1 MDSNKK
7 EIKDALEEIEK
18 GIENLLTSDS
28 YKEYLNFVSSFYN
41 YSSNNVL
48 LILSQMSYATHVG
61 SYGFWKKKNRY
72 VKKGEH
78 GIKII
83 APNIK
88 KVPQETESKQ
98 TKENKNNPNIS
109 NSTEEKLILTG
120 FHYTTVFDISQTDGE
135 EVPSI
140 LSKLNG
146 YLPISDIIIET
157 IEDISILPIN
167 YRELDYNGYCSDVEI
182 AINKNLS
189 PNQTAKTLI
198 HEYLHSIFHN
208 DINDYSANRSKYEIQ
223 AESTAYV
230 VSKHFGL
237 DTSDYSFGYIASW
250 KKIKSMEEIRETL
263 NTISN
268 ISELIITKMEDS
280 IQNTYENIIKEEKEK
295 IVYDLKRNNISPTKD
310 IIDKFLQLND
320 LTKKTYS
327 IKDIQQSQKNLSTFS
342 SEEQALIKSISVTL
356 QEQQLIPTLANSSI
370 PTLEI

>member
-41 YSSNNVL
+41 YSSKNVL
-48 LILSQMSYATHVG
+48 LILSQMPYATYVG

-120 FHYTTVFDISQTDGE
+120 FHFTTVFDISQTDGE

-208 DINDYSANRSKYEIQ
+208 DITDYSANRSKYEIQ

-250 KKIKSMEEIRETL
+250 KKIKVW
-263 NTISN
+263 
-268 ISELIITKMEDS
+268 
-280 IQNTYENIIKEEKEK
+280 K
-295 IVYDLKRNNISPTKD
+295 I
-310 IIDKFLQLND
+310 
-320 LTKKTYS
+320 
-327 IKDIQQSQKNLSTFS
+327 
-342 SEEQALIKSISVTL
+342 
-356 QEQQLIPTLANSSI
+356 
-370 PTLEI
+370 

>member
-41 YSSNNVL
+41 YSSKNVL
-48 LILSQMSYATHVG
+48 LILSQMPYATYVG

-120 FHYTTVFDISQTDGE
+120 FHFTTVFDISQTDGE

-208 DINDYSANRSKYEIQ
+208 DITDYSANRSKYEIQ

-250 KKIKSMEEIRETL
+250 KKNKSMEDIRETL

-280 IQNTYENIIKEEKEK
+280 IQNTYENIIKEEK
-295 IVYDLKRNNISPTKD
+295 
-310 IIDKFLQLND
+310 
-320 LTKKTYS
+320 
-327 IKDIQQSQKNLSTFS
+327 KNSL
-342 SEEQALIKSISVTL
+342 
-356 QEQQLIPTLANSSI
+356 
-370 PTLEI
+370 